1 MANSHQSDATKLAK
15 GGNAPIS
22 TLREEKPTG
31 EQTASGNDFYKPL
44 LGGLAW
50 TAAGRWSAQIVSWVS
65 TIIVIRLLSPSDFGI
80 LGMATVYLGLISM
93 LSEFGIGSTV
103 VYVRDL
109 SSDQL
114 AQINTVSVLFGIV
127 AFGVSCAVAPG
138 LAWFFR
144 TPQLVWVVVVM
155 GTGFAISA
163 FQIVPGGLLRKE
175 KAFKLLAY
183 VDGCKALTQSLSTV
197 LFAFL
202 GLRYWSLV
210 AGGLLASLVAVLLT
224 LLWRRESFAW
234 PRLESIKRALVF
246 SRDVIISRI
255 SWYAY
260 SNADFVVAG
269 RVLGRVPLGAYTV
282 AWSLSSTAIEK
293 VTDLISHVTP
303 SFFSEAQ
310 TDPPTLRRYLRNLT
324 QGISLFTFPATLGLA
339 LVAREFVP
347 LVLGTKWMAAIVPL
361 QLLAIYG
368 FMRSIT
374 TVLGPILTAI
384 DVRWASRYGLL
395 FVVVFPTAFY
405 IGSHW
410 GTVGIAAGWVCFYP
424 LMYIPIYRHT
434 FQRIGMNLSEYM
446 GALWPAL
453 SGSLVMTVVVF
464 VLKLALPTGI
474 SPVLQLGGEIVSG
487 GASYVLTLATLH
499 RERFMFLI
507 RTLRSLSR

>member
-1 MANSHQSDATKLAK
+1 M
-15 GGNAPIS
+15 IE
-22 TLREEKPTG
+22 EEKPTG
-31 EQTASGNDFYKPL
+31 EQTASGSDFYKPL

-80 LGMATVYLGLISM
+80 IGMAAVYLGLISM

-103 VYVRDL
+103 VYVRGL

-114 AQINTVSVLFGIV
+114 AQINTVSVLFGIA
-127 AFGVSCAVAPG
+127 AFGASCAVAPG

-163 FQIVPGGLLRKE
+163 FQTVPGGLLRKE

-224 LLWRRESFAW
+224 LWWRRESFAW

-255 SWYAY
+255 SWYTY

-347 LVLGTKWMAAIVPL
+347 LVLGTKWMAATVPL

-384 DVRWASRYGLL
+384 DVRWASHYSLL

-410 GTVGIAAGWVCFYP
+410 GTVGIAAGWVCLYP
-424 LMYIPIYRHT
+424 LMYIPIYRHI
-434 FQRIGMNLSEYM
+434 FPRIEMGVSEYVR
-446 GALWPAL
+446 ALWPAL
-453 SGSLVMTVVVF
+453 SGSLAMVVV
-464 VLKLALPTGI
+464 VVLLKLAFPADLGI
-474 SPVLQLGGEIVSG
+474 AVRLGAEILA
-487 GASYVLTLATLH
+487 GAIAYILVLTTLH
-499 RERFMFLI
+499 RERFRALLH
-507 RTLRSLSR
+507 TVRSMVR